1 MKRPKK
7 KQRSHFLPPT
17 HETSCRLFKA
27 SPTVDSALSHDDVLL
42 VGKTLARVPTLKET
56 VRTIEDRIRKSG
68 IFNATGNGINVYRL
82 APMVTSVPLDQSPA
96 YGKILL
102 LQTPDDG
109 IDGSEG

>member
-1 MKRPKK
+1 M
-7 KQRSHFLPPT
+7 
-17 HETSCRLFKA
+17 
-27 SPTVDSALSHDDVLL
+27 SHDDVLL

-109 IDGSEG
+109 IDGSEGWFATTISLPS